1 MELNFNK
8 ITLIYKTKSIMI
20 RKIGLLLIVTLF
32 LINAHAQQFKGM
44 GEVFNL
50 DLIAKTPQK
59 LQISERSFR
68 GMPSNFSLEQYA
80 PTPGD
85 QGNYMTCTAWAVGY
99 GVATILYAKT
109 HNITEKS
116 LINKYAFSPTFLYE
130 NIKEPTDKDCQGGSS
145 SIQAILT
152 LIEKGDATL
161 KTAPYYCNVS
171 PSEIAKSEAL
181 NYKIADAAILFTQKG
196 MSKDDIYFKQPQ
208 EAIDLAKKAII
219 EGSPISISFLLP
231 ESFKRVKSAVWN
243 PEPNEN
249 FGDWKHNSHAMCVV
263 GFDDNI
269 AGGAFRVMNSWGTN
283 WGDKG
288 MVWIKYADFVRWC
301 QVAIQPFAKADTKAP
316 DEKPAPVPHPKP
328 SPTPTPIPVPVPA
341 PQPKPIATVSLSGSM
356 EFKLNTGEDMP
367 VNRIS
372 SRNLVVEEEKAAKE
386 DLVAYTMMN
395 SYNSGTRFRF
405 YLNIDHEAYIYAF
418 ATDLTGKINKILPFD
433 DLVSTHVGANTV
445 VAFPS
450 DTKIIKLDDNKG
462 TDYLMVLY
470 SKEKLN
476 VDSLMNT
483 MNTTK
488 GGLSAKIIAALGDKL
503 ISKNKIKFDGSKV
516 GFSVNVKPGTRNS
529 TVEND
534 SKDNIG
540 PATGSVVPLMI
551 EIKHN

>member
-1 MELNFNK
+1 
-8 ITLIYKTKSIMI
+8 MI
-20 RKIGLLLIVTLF
+20 KRIALFTCGMLLANMVS
-32 LINAHAQQFKGM
+32 AQQRGM
-44 GEVFNL
+44 GEVFDL

-59 LQISERSFR
+59 IQVSERSFR
-68 GMPSNFSLEQYA
+68 GMPSSYSLEQYA

-85 QGNYMTCTAWAVGY
+85 QGRYGTCTAWAVGY

-109 HNITEKS
+109 HNITNKA

-130 NIKEPTDKDCQGGSS
+130 QIKKPTDHDCQGGSS
-145 SIQAILT
+145 SVQAIVT
-152 LIEKGDATL
+152 LIEKGDASLRTV
-161 KTAPYYCNVS
+161 PYACNVAPTAS
-171 PSEIAKSEAL
+171 AKSEAE

-196 MSKDDIYFKQPQ
+196 MSKDDKYFKQPQ
-208 EAIDLAKKAII
+208 EALDVIKKAII

-231 ESFKRVKSAVWN
+231 QSFMAVRSAVWN
-243 PEPNEN
+243 PDPKET
-249 FGDWKHNSHAMCVV
+249 FADWKHNSHAMCVV
-263 GFDDNI
+263 GFDDNV
-269 AGGAFRVMNSWGTN
+269 AGGAFRVMNSWGTA

-288 MVWIKYADFVRWC
+288 FVWIKYADFVRWC

-316 DEKPAPVPHPKP
+316 DEKPIPVPIPQPKP
-328 SPTPTPIPVPVPA
+328 SPNPSPIPAPTPTPIPTPKPA
-341 PQPKPIATVSLSGSM
+341 PIPVVTLSGSM

-372 SRNLVVEEEKAAKE
+372 SRNLVVEEEKSAKE

-395 SYNSGTRFRF
+395 SYESGTRFRF

-433 DLVSTHVGANTV
+433 DLVSTHVGASTV

-450 DTKIIKLDDNKG
+450 DTKIIKLDENKG
-462 TDYLMVLY
+462 TDYLMILY

-476 VDSLMNT
+476 MDELMTT
-483 MNTTK
+483 MNTKK

-503 ISKNKIKFDGSKV
+503 ISKSKINYDSKKV
-516 GFSVNVKPGTRNS
+516 GFSVNVQPGTRNLR
-529 TVEND
+529 VQDD
-534 SKDNIG
+534 SKTNNEV
-540 PATGSVVPLMI
+540 ATGSVVPLMM